1 MIFSFIN
8 KILKFLNISDL
19 IPEDKSF
26 LDFVTDFFSNNGFTI
41 LVIIT
46 TVYVFQQIIRKL
58 FIYSFIII
66 LIITISSKPKV
77 KKKIISIFKDNTDQ
91 PKVGSTFSNAEPAV
105 T

>member
-1 MIFSFIN
+1 MLFGFIN
-8 KILKFLNISDL
+8 KILKYLNISDF

-26 LDFVTDFFSNNGFTI
+26 LDFITDYFSNNGFTI

-46 TVYVFQQIIRKL
+46 TVYVFQQIIRKI

-77 KKKIISIFKDNTDQ
+77 KKKIISIFKDNNDQ
-91 PKVGSTFSNAEPAV
+91 LKVGPTLKVGN
-105 T
+105 